1 MVQIIKSSVK
11 CYKKKAKKK
20 VGGKQKIYEYSQYLV
35 PLKRSDNLVCG
46 DGVLLIP
53 EQYFQELFGVDDTWS
68 VKEYITQLKAY
79 EMNIE
84 EYTKEFRDLKWK
96 HDELSRSYKE
106 LLNKHTKY
114 TKKYKIE
121 NEKINEI
128 EALNQKLNTKNKEL
142 TAKLESKELE
152 YEKLKQNYEVESKK
166 ADILEDE
173 LKSDKDEDKD
183 FWSVF
188 KKRLGK
194 KEVETKEDQ

>member
-11 CYKKKAKKK
+11 CYKKKAKKT
-20 VGGKQKIYEYSQYLV
+20 VGGKKKIYEYSQYLV
-35 PLKRSDNLVCG
+35 PLKRSDNMVCG

-84 EYTKEFRDLKWK
+84 EYTKEFQDLKWK

-128 EALNQKLNTKNKEL
+128 EALNRELDTKNKEL
-142 TAKLESKELE
+142 TVKLEFIEQEYAKLKNEYKKEP
-152 YEKLKQNYEVESKK
+152 KK
-166 ADILEDE
+166 KEILEDE
-173 LKSDKDEDKD
+173 IKTDKDKDKD
-183 FWSVF
+183 FWSAF
-188 KKRLGK
+188 KKRLG
-194 KEVETKEDQ
+194 